1 MENHICFAIQK
12 NSSKLPF
19 YPWEIIRYWL
29 YTRKDQMQDH
39 QLGQLLNYE
48 KALSQRSFNYKN

>member
-19 YPWEIIRYWL
+19 YLWEIIRYWL

-39 QLGQLLNYE
+39 RLGQLLDFD
-48 KALSQRSFNYKN
+48 KALSQRSFNLKN